1 MSYRVTWATSAQDT
15 LLKIIMSRPDRGA
28 VVNALDRLGAT
39 LQREGPA
46 AGESREGEFRV
57 LFELPLAVKF
67 SVEEPERAVTVTDVW
82 AIGR

>member
-1 MSYRVTWATSAQDT
+1 MSFRVTWVPSAQDA
-15 LLKIIMSRPDRGA
+15 LLQIIISRPDRGT
-28 VVNALDRLGAT
+28 VVNALNRLGII

-46 AGESREGEFRV
+46 AGESREEEFRV

>member
-1 MSYRVTWATSAQDT
+1 MSYRVTWVPSAQDA
-15 LLKIIMSRPDRGA
+15 LLQIILSRPDRGA
-28 VVNALDRLGAT
+28 VVNALERLGAT
-39 LQREGPA
+39 LRGEGSA

-67 SVEEPERAVTVTDVW
+67 SVEEPQRAATVTDVW

>member
-1 MSYRVTWATSAQDT
+1 MSYQVTWVPSAQDA
-15 LLKIIMSRPDRGA
+15 LLQIIISRPDRVA
-28 VVNALDRLGAT
+28 VVTALDRLGAT